1 MQRCRLS
8 LYDEGLFVFTYIQE
22 MPEVAMKKYVI
33 MSSSVLFS
41 ILLIALG
48 YTYYLYRSMEKTV
61 DKMQITFDE

>member
-1 MQRCRLS
+1 
-8 LYDEGLFVFTYIQE
+8 
-22 MPEVAMKKYVI
+22 MKKYVI